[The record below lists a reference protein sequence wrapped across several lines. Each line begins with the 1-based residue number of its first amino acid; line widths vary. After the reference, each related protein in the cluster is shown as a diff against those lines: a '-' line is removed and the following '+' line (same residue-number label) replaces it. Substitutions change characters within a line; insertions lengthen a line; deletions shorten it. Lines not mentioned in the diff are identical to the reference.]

1 MEFKKIQLNGFK
13 SFADKT
19 NFLIEEGLTGIVGPN
34 GCGKSN
40 IVESLRWVM
49 GETSA
54 KSMRGSGMEDVIFNG
69 TSNKASKNI
78 AEVSI
83 DVENKNNEGPVQY
96 RDLDQ
101 ISVRRKIEKDKGS
114 KFYINDKEV
123 RARDAQMFFADLSTG
138 AHSPSM
144 ISQGRIGALVTAKP
158 TDRRAILEEAAGIS
172 GLHVR
177 RHEAE
182 LRLGAA
188 ENNLKR
194 ADELRRQQEKQ
205 LANLQK
211 QAEEATKYK
220 LISEEIKKIEA
231 GLYYLKLLEIEAGL
245 YYLKLLEIDK
255 EIKIENEIN
264 NEAEGEV
271 EGFNNKITEL
281 ENLIKIATDKVS
293 PLREKNIENL
303 SRIQRLNLELQSLD
317 EENTRIQDEIESIN
331 KSISTLDEDINRER
345 GIIIDANSNE
355 KRLKE
360 EKADLIEIDSKY
372 FETEKL
378 SNEDLENAK
387 KELKKEQEAVDEVV
401 NNIAEG
407 SINISLGPIK
417 NVKNSINRAKELIDS
432 NEIQQAVTL
441 LDRCNM
447 ELDNF
452 LNDLKNEKSRQE
464 LLNVNEKSQNIK
476 QLQEK
481 YADAYSKNQ
490 SIKNESIKRNE
501 RIKTIETEIESWK
514 NLLSN
519 SEKMVAEL
527 IERKN
532 KLSDQLKKLENQPR
546 VQAERKGQISEN
558 LRISDKEKVDND
570 IVIEETDKRIETLRT
585 ELNEIQEQSIQI
597 RERKASSG
605 ATIEGLQKRK
615 SDLLDRIN
623 SELNL
628 SEDNI
633 LENSN
638 LNGVE
643 ELPNAI
649 DQEDALDKKKQER
662 ESLGSVNLKADE
674 ETSKYEDEIKKM
686 EQDRSDLVTAIVKLK
701 DSINELNQKGRE
713 RLIEAF
719 EKVNRKF
726 NEVYTKLFNGGN
738 AKLELV
744 DSDDPLE
751 AGLEMLVSP
760 PGKRLQS
767 ITLLS
772 GGEQA
777 LTALSLIFAVFLT
790 NPSPI
795 CVLDE
800 VDAPLDDANVTR
812 FCNLLEELIKI
823 TNTKFIIVTHHA
835 LTMSK
840 MNRLYGVTMPEKG
853 ISQLVAV
860 DLQKA
865 ESMVA

>member
-19 NFLIEEGLTGIVGPN
+19 NFLIEDGLTGIVGPN

-40 IVESLRWVM
+40 IVESIRWVM

-54 KSMRGSGMEDVIFNG
+54 KSLRGSGMEDVIFSG
-69 TSNKASKNI
+69 TSNKPSKNI

-83 DVENKNNEGPVQY
+83 TVKNDSGEGPIQY
-96 RDLDQ
+96 REVNE
-101 ISVRRKIEKDKGS
+101 INVRRKIEKDKGS

-123 RARDAQMFFADLSTG
+123 RARDSQMFFADLSTG

-194 ADELRRQQEKQ
+194 ADELRKQQERQ

-211 QAEEATKYK
+211 QAEEASKYK
-220 LISEEIKKIEA
+220 NITDEIKKIEA
-231 GLYYLKLLEIEAGL
+231 GLYYLKLM
-245 YYLKLLEIDK
+245 EIDK
-255 EIKIENEIN
+255 EITIENEIN
-264 NEAEGEV
+264 KEAEGEV
-271 EGFNNKITEL
+271 SGFNERITEI
-281 ENLIKIATDKVS
+281 EKLIKLETEKVT

-303 SRIQRLNLELQSLD
+303 SKIQRLNLELQSLD
-317 EENTRIQDEIESIN
+317 KENTRTQEEIKNIK
-331 KSISTLDEDINRER
+331 KSLTTLDEDVSREK

-360 EKADLIEIDSKY
+360 EKSDLIEVDSKY
-372 FETEKL
+372 FETEKK
-378 SNEDLENAK
+378 SNEDLDNSK
-387 KELKKEQEAVDEVV
+387 
-401 NNIAEG
+401 NN
-407 SINISLGPIK
+407 
-417 NVKNSINRAKELIDS
+417 LIDEIGKIKTLISS
-432 NEIQQAVTL
+432 NQNDTA
-441 LDRCNM
+441 LDS
-447 ELDNF
+447 
-452 LNDLKNEKSRQE
+452 LNDLEK
-464 LLNVNEKSQNIK
+464 IID
-476 QLQEK
+476 K
-481 YADAYSKNQ
+481 YADSYSKNQ
-490 SIKNESIKRNE
+490 NIKKESVKRNE
-501 RIKTIETEIESWK
+501 RIKIIEKEIESWK

-519 SEKMVAEL
+519 SEKMVNEL
-527 IERKN
+527 TSRKN
-532 KLSDQLKKLENQPR
+532 SLTDQLEILDNQPKI
-546 VQAERKGQISEN
+546 QAEKKGQISEN
-558 LRISDKEKVDND
+558 LRNSEEEKEENEKIIND
-570 IVIEETDKRIETLRT
+570 TDEKIDSLRT
-585 ELNEIQEQSIQI
+585 KLNEIQEQSIQI

-605 ATIEGLQKRK
+605 ATVEGLRKRK
-615 SDLLDRIN
+615 NDLIDRIT

-628 SEDNI
+628 TEENI

-643 ELPNAI
+643 ELPDAVN
-649 DQEDALDKKKQER
+649 QEDLLDKKKQER
-662 ESLGSVNLKADE
+662 DKLGSVNLKADE
-674 ETSKYEDEIKKM
+674 ETNKYETEIKKM
-686 EQDRSDLVTAIVKLK
+686 ESDRADLVTAIVKLK

-713 RLIEAF
+713 RLVAAF

-744 DSDDPLE
+744 DSEDPLE

-812 FCNLLEELIKI
+812 FCNLLDELTKI

>member
-13 SFADKT
+13 SFAEKT

-69 TSNKASKNI
+69 TSNKPSKNI

-83 DVENKNNEGPVQY
+83 SINNENNDGPLQY
-96 RDLDQ
+96 KDFTQ
-101 ISVRRKIEKDKGS
+101 IDIKRKIEKDKGS

-123 RARDAQMFFADLSTG
+123 RAKDAQMFFADLSTG

-158 TDRRAILEEAAGIS
+158 ADRRAILEEAAGIA

-182 LRLGAA
+182 LRLNAA
-188 ENNLKR
+188 DNNLKR
-194 ADELRRQQEKQ
+194 ADELRKQQEKQ

-220 LISEEIKKIEA
+220 IISGEIKKIEA
-231 GLYYLKLLEIEAGL
+231 GLYYLKLLD
-245 YYLKLLEIDK
+245 IDN

-264 NEAEGEV
+264 TDAEDEV
-271 EGFNNKITEL
+271 SGFNQQINQF
-281 ENLIKIATDKVS
+281 ENLIKAETDKVS

-303 SRIQRLNLELQSLD
+303 SKIQRLNLELQNLD
-317 EENTRIQDEIESIN
+317 EENVRTQDEIENIKRSLKTI
-331 KSISTLDEDINRER
+331 DEDIDREK
-345 GIIIDANSNE
+345 GIVIDANSNE

-360 EKADLIEIDSKY
+360 EKSELIEIDSKY

-378 SNEDLENAK
+378 SNKDLETAISK
-387 KELKKEQEAVDEVV
+387 LKEEQKSVAEII
-401 NNIAEG
+401 NIFADG
-407 SINISLGPIK
+407 NINISVGPIK
-417 NVKNSINRAKELIDS
+417 NIKNSINRAKELINN
-432 NEIQQAVTL
+432 NEVNQALTL
-441 LDRCNM
+441 LDRCQI
-447 ELDNF
+447 EIDDF
-452 LNDLKNEKSRQE
+452 LNNLEDEESKKKLLNINEKNE
-464 LLNVNEKSQNIK
+464 NIK
-476 QLQEK
+476 ILQEK
-481 YADAYSKNQ
+481 YADSFSKNQ
-490 SIKNESIKRNE
+490 SIKKESIKRNE

-519 SEKMVAEL
+519 SEKMVNEL
-527 IERKN
+527 SDRQN
-532 KLSDQLKKLENQPR
+532 KLATQLNKLDQQPQI
-546 VQAERKGQISEN
+546 QAEKKGQISEG
-558 LRISDKEKVDND
+558 LRISEKEK
-570 IVIEETDKRIETLRT
+570 IENESIIKETDKKINFLRL
-585 ELNEIQEQSIQI
+585 ELNEVQEKSIQI
-597 RERKASSG
+597 RERKASSR
-605 ATIEGLQKRK
+605 ATIEGLKKRK
-615 SDLLDRIN
+615 DDLLERV
-623 SELNL
+623 STELNL
-628 SEDNI
+628 EENNI
-633 LENSN
+633 LKNSN
-638 LNGVE
+638 LNETE
-643 ELPNAI
+643 ELPDAI
-649 DQEDALDKKKQER
+649 AQEETLDEKKRER
-662 ESLGSVNLKADE
+662 EKLGSVNLRADE
-674 ETSKYEDEIKKM
+674 ETNKYEVEIKKM
-686 EQDRSDLVTAIVKLK
+686 EKDRHDLATAIIKLK
-701 DSINELNQKGRE
+701 ESINELNQKGRE
-713 RLIEAF
+713 KLLEAF
-719 EKVNRKF
+719 ERVNRKF
-726 NEVYTKLFNGGN
+726 NEVYTKLFNGGT

-777 LTALSLIFAVFLT
+777 LTALSLIFAVFLS

-800 VDAPLDDANVTR
+800 VDAPLDDANVSR
-812 FCNLLEELIKI
+812 FCNLLDELTKI
-823 TNTKFIIVTHHA
+823 TNTKFVIVTHHA

-853 ISQLVAV
+853 ISQLVSV

-865 ESMVA
+865 EGMVA

>member
-1 MEFKKIQLNGFK
+1 MEFKKIHLNGFK

-19 NFLIEEGLTGIVGPN
+19 NFLIEDGLTGIVGPN

-54 KSMRGSGMEDVIFNG
+54 KSMRGSGMEDVIFSG
-69 TSNKASKNI
+69 TSNKPSKNI
-78 AEVSI
+78 AEVS
-83 DVENKNNEGPVQY
+83 VQLVNEKNEGPIQF
-96 RDLDQ
+96 RELNE
-101 ISVRRKIEKDKGS
+101 INIRRKIEKDKGS

-182 LRLGAA
+182 LRLNAA

-205 LANLQK
+205 LSNLQK
-211 QAEEATKYK
+211 QAEEANKYK
-220 LISEEIKKIEA
+220 TISNEIKK
-231 GLYYLKLLEIEAGL
+231 IEAGL

-255 EIKIENEIN
+255 EIKVENEIN
-264 NEAEGEV
+264 TEAEGEV
-271 EGFNNKITEL
+271 SDYNTKISDF
-281 ENLIKIATDKVS
+281 ENLIKMETDKVL

-303 SRIQRLNLELQSLD
+303 SKIQRLNLELQNLD
-317 EENTRIQDEIESIN
+317 EENTRIQDEIENIK
-331 KSISTLDEDINRER
+331 KSLQTLDDDINREK
-345 GIIIDANSNE
+345 GIVIDANSNE

-360 EKADLIEIDSKY
+360 EKNELIEIDSKY
-372 FETEKL
+372 YETEKN
-378 SNEDLENAK
+378 SNTDLDN
-387 KELKKEQEAVDEVV
+387 
-401 NNIAEG
+401 
-407 SINISLGPIK
+407 IK
-417 NVKNSINRAKELIDS
+417 NKLDSEIDQIKELINLNKNQEAIDAI
-432 NEIQQAVTL
+432 N
-441 LDRCNM
+441 
-447 ELDNF
+447 NF
-452 LNDLKNEKSRQE
+452 KIIIEE
-464 LLNVNEKSQNIK
+464 
-476 QLQEK
+476 
-481 YADAYSKNQ
+481 YANSYSKNQ
-490 SIKNESIKRNE
+490 NIKNESIKRKE
-501 RIKTIETEIESWK
+501 RIDIIDQEIKSWK

-527 IERKN
+527 SDRKN
-532 KLSDQLKKLENQPR
+532 KLNSQLEKLDNQPKL
-546 VQAERKGQISEN
+546 QAEKKGQISEG
-558 LRISDKEKVDND
+558 LRISEKEKNENETIINATDEK
-570 IVIEETDKRIETLRT
+570 IVSLRAQ
-585 ELNEIQEQSIQI
+585 LNEIQEQSIQI

-605 ATIEGLQKRK
+605 ATIEGLKKRK
-615 SDLLDRIN
+615 MDLIDRIN

-628 SEDNI
+628 NEENI

-638 LNGVE
+638 LYGAE
-643 ELPNAI
+643 ELPDAVN
-649 DQEDALDKKKQER
+649 QEDLLDKKKQER
-662 ESLGSVNLKADE
+662 EKLGSVNLKADE
-674 ETSKYEDEIKKM
+674 ETNKYETEIKKM
-686 EQDRSDLVTAIVKLK
+686 EQDRVDLVTAIMKLK
-701 DSINELNQKGRE
+701 NSINELNQKGRE
-713 RLIEAF
+713 RLIDAF

-812 FCNLLEELIKI
+812 FCSLLEELIKI
-823 TNTKFIIVTHHA
+823 TNTKFVIVTHHA

>member
-19 NFLIEEGLTGIVGPN
+19 NFLIEDGLTGIVGPN

-54 KSMRGSGMEDVIFNG
+54 KSMRGSGMEDVIFSG
-69 TSNKASKNI
+69 TSNKPSKNI
-78 AEVSI
+78 AEVS
-83 DVENKNNEGPVQY
+83 VTVSNQNSEGTSQF
-96 RDLDQ
+96 RELDEVN
-101 ISVRRKIEKDKGS
+101 VRRKIEKDKGS

-182 LRLGAA
+182 LRLNAA

-194 ADELRRQQEKQ
+194 ADELRKQQEKQ

-220 LISEEIKKIEA
+220 NISDEIKKIEA
-231 GLYYLKLLEIEAGL
+231 GLYYLKLLEI
-245 YYLKLLEIDK
+245 DK
-255 EIKIENEIN
+255 EIRIENEIN
-264 NEAEGEV
+264 TEAEDEV
-271 EGFNNKITEL
+271 SGFNNKITDL
-281 ENLIKIATDKVS
+281 ENLIKSETEKIT

-303 SRIQRLNLELQSLD
+303 SKIQRLNLELQGLD
-317 EENTRIQDEIESIN
+317 RENSRIQSEIENIK
-331 KSISTLDEDINRER
+331 KSLQTFDDDINREK

-360 EKADLIEIDSKY
+360 EKNDLIEIDSKY
-372 FETEKL
+372 YETEKK
-378 SNEDLENAK
+378 SNQDLNDAK
-387 KELKKEQEAVDEVV
+387 KKLDMELEKV
-401 NNIAEG
+401 
-407 SINISLGPIK
+407 
-417 NVKNSINRAKELIDS
+417 KELI
-432 NEIQQAVTL
+432 NQ
-441 LDRCNM
+441 N
-447 ELDNF
+447 
-452 LNDLKNEKSRQE
+452 
-464 LLNVNEKSQNIK
+464 NIK
-476 QLQEK
+476 DTINVLDHFKIFIDE
-481 YADAYSKNQ
+481 YAESYSKNQ
-490 SIKNESIKRNE
+490 NIKNESVKRNE
-501 RIKTIETEIESWK
+501 RINIIDKEIESWK

-519 SEKMVAEL
+519 SEKMVTEL
-527 IERKN
+527 SERKN
-532 KLSDQLKKLENQPR
+532 KLNLQLEKLDNQPEL
-546 VQAERKGQISEN
+546 QAEKKGQISEG
-558 LRISDKEKVDND
+558 LRISEKEKSENETIINQTDEK
-570 IVIEETDKRIETLRT
+570 IENMRVQ
-585 ELNEIQEQSIQI
+585 LNQIQEQSIQI

-605 ATIEGLQKRK
+605 ATIEGLKKRK
-615 SDLLDRIN
+615 NDLVDRVI

-628 SEDNI
+628 SENNI

-638 LNGVE
+638 LFGVD
-643 ELPNAI
+643 ELPDPVN
-649 DQEDALDKKKQER
+649 QEDLLDKKKQER
-662 ESLGSVNLKADE
+662 ERLGSVNLKADE
-674 ETSKYEDEIKKM
+674 ETNKYQTEIKKM
-686 EQDRSDLVTAIVKLK
+686 EQDRADLVTAIVKLK

-713 RLIEAF
+713 RLIDAF
-719 EKVNRKF
+719 DKVNRKF
-726 NEVYTKLFNGGN
+726 NDVYTKLFNGGN

-812 FCNLLEELIKI
+812 FCSLLEELIKI

>member
-96 RDLDQ
+96 RELDQ

-231 GLYYLKLLEIEAGL
+231 GLYYLKLLEI
-245 YYLKLLEIDK
+245 DK

-264 NEAEGEV
+264 NEAGGEV
-271 EGFNNKITEL
+271 EGFNNKIAEL
-281 ENLIKIATDKVS
+281 ENLIKTATEKVS

-317 EENTRIQDEIESIN
+317 EENTRIQDEIESIS
-331 KSISTLDEDINRER
+331 KSIKTLDEDINRER

-360 EKADLIEIDSKY
+360 EKADLIEVDSKY

-407 SINISLGPIK
+407 SINTSLGPIK
-417 NVKNSINRAKELIDS
+417 NVKNSINRVKELIDI
-432 NEIQQAVTL
+432 NEINQAVTL
-441 LDRCNM
+441 LDRCNI

-464 LLNVNEKSQNIK
+464 LLSVNEKSQNIK

-501 RIKTIETEIESWK
+501 RIKTIETEVESWK

-519 SEKMVAEL
+519 SEKMVGEL
-527 IERKN
+527 TDRKN
-532 KLSDQLKKLENQPR
+532 KLLDQLKELDNQPKI
-546 VQAERKGQISEN
+546 QAERKGQISEN
-558 LRISDKEKVDND
+558 LRISNKEKIDND
-570 IVIEETDKRIETLRT
+570 SVIDETDKQIENLRSQ
-585 ELNEIQEQSIQI
+585 LNEIQEQSIQI

-628 SEDNI
+628 TEENI

-638 LNGVE
+638 LNGIE
-643 ELPNAI
+643 DLPNPV
-649 DQEDALDKKKQER
+649 DQEDTLDKKKQER
-662 ESLGSVNLKADE
+662 EKLGSVNLKADE
-674 ETSKYEDEIKKM
+674 ETSKYEEEIKKM

-812 FCNLLEELIKI
+812 FCSLLEELIKI

>member
-13 SFADKT
+13 SFAEKT
-19 NFLIEEGLTGIVGPN
+19 NFLIEHGLTGIVGPN

-69 TSNKASKNI
+69 TSNKSSKNI

-83 DVENKNNEGPVQY
+83 SVDNASRDGPMQY
-96 RDLDQ
+96 KDLDH
-101 ISVRRKIEKDKGS
+101 IEVRRKIEKDKGS

-158 TDRRAILEEAAGIS
+158 TDRRAILEEAANIS

-182 LRLGAA
+182 LRLNAA
-188 ENNLKR
+188 ETNLKR

-220 LISEEIKKIEA
+220 FISEEIKKIEA
-231 GLYYLKLLEIEAGL
+231 GLYYLKLLDIDNEIR
-245 YYLKLLEIDK
+245 
-255 EIKIENEIN
+255 IENEIN

-271 EGFNNKITEL
+271 SSFNQQIAQFES
-281 ENLIKIATDKVS
+281 LIKAETDKVS

-317 EENTRIQDEIESIN
+317 EENVRTQDEIEN
-331 KSISTLDEDINRER
+331 FKKSLKTIEEDIDREK
-345 GIIIDANSNE
+345 GIVIDANSNE
-355 KRLKE
+355 RRLKE
-360 EKADLIEIDSKY
+360 EKAELIEIDSKY

-378 SNEDLENAK
+378 SNEDLEKAK
-387 KELKKEQEAVDEVV
+387 DQLNEEQKAVDEIIEIFA
-401 NNIAEG
+401 NGN
-407 SINISLGPIK
+407 INISIDPIK
-417 NVKNSINRAKELIDS
+417 DVINTIEKIKELINS
-432 NEIQQAVTL
+432 NEANQALTL
-441 LDRCNM
+441 LDRTKM
-447 ELDNF
+447 ELNNF
-452 LNDLKNEKSRQE
+452 LNNLANDESKSKLTDIDEKNS
-464 LLNVNEKSQNIK
+464 NIK
-476 QLQEK
+476 LLQEK
-481 YADAYSKNQ
+481 YADSFSKNQ
-490 SIKNESIKRNE
+490 SIKKESVKRNE
-501 RIKTIETEIESWK
+501 RIKAIESEVESWK

-519 SEKMVAEL
+519 SEKMVTEL
-527 IERKN
+527 TERKN
-532 KLSDQLKKLENQPR
+532 KLLSQLNERDQQPKA
-546 VQAERKGQISEN
+546 QAERKGQITEG
-558 LRISDKEKVDND
+558 LRISQNEKIENEK
-570 IVIEETDKRIETLRT
+570 IIEETDKKINSLRL
-585 ELNEIQEQSIQI
+585 ELNDVQERSIQI

-605 ATIEGLQKRK
+605 ATVEGLKKRK
-615 SDLLDRIN
+615 EDLLERVS
-623 SELNL
+623 SELNI
-628 SEDNI
+628 EENDI

-643 ELPNAI
+643 ELPDSVA
-649 DQEDALDKKKQER
+649 QEDALDEKKRER
-662 ESLGSVNLKADE
+662 EKLGSVNLRADE
-674 ETSKYEDEIKKM
+674 ETSKYEIEIKKM
-686 EQDRSDLVTAIVKLK
+686 EQDREDLVSAIIKLK
-701 DSINELNQKGRE
+701 ESINELNQKGRE
-713 RLIEAF
+713 RLLEAF

-812 FCNLLEELIKI
+812 FCGLLDDLTKI
-823 TNTKFIIVTHHA
+823 TDTKFIIVTHHA

>member
-19 NFLIEEGLTGIVGPN
+19 SFFIEDGLTGIVGPN

-54 KSMRGSGMEDVIFNG
+54 KSMRGSGMEDVIFSG
-69 TSNKASKNI
+69 TSNKPSKNI
-78 AEVSI
+78 AEVSVT
-83 DVENKNNEGPVQY
+83 VENKDNEGPIQFRELNEVN
-96 RDLDQ
+96 
-101 ISVRRKIEKDKGS
+101 VRRKIEKDKGS

-123 RARDAQMFFADLSTG
+123 RARDTQMFFADLSTG

-182 LRLGAA
+182 LRLSAA

-205 LANLQK
+205 LLNLQK

-220 LISEEIKKIEA
+220 NISDEIRK
-231 GLYYLKLLEIEAGL
+231 IEAGL

-255 EIKIENEIN
+255 EIRIENEIN
-264 NEAEGEV
+264 KEAEGEV
-271 EGFNNKITEL
+271 SGYNKKISEIENSIKSETE
-281 ENLIKIATDKVS
+281 KVT

-303 SRIQRLNLELQSLD
+303 SKIQRLNLELQGLD
-317 EENTRIQDEIESIN
+317 EENSRIQDEIENI
-331 KSISTLDEDINRER
+331 KKTLQTFDEDINREK
-345 GIIIDANSNE
+345 GIVIDANSNE

-360 EKADLIEIDSKY
+360 EKNELIEIDSKY
-372 FETEKL
+372 YETEKK
-378 SNEDLENAK
+378 SNDDLTDAK
-387 KELKKEQEAVDEVV
+387 NKLNQE
-401 NNIAEG
+401 
-407 SINISLGPIK
+407 INKI
-417 NVKNSINRAKELIDS
+417 KELINS
-432 NEIQQAVTL
+432 KKNEEAV
-441 LDRCNM
+441 NI
-447 ELDNF
+447 LDNC
-452 LNDLKNEKSRQE
+452 KSIIE
-464 LLNVNEKSQNIK
+464 E
-476 QLQEK
+476 
-481 YADAYSKNQ
+481 YAISYSKNQ
-490 SIKNESIKRNE
+490 NIKKESIKRNE
-501 RIKTIETEIESWK
+501 RINIIETEIESWK
-514 NLLSN
+514 NLLLN
-519 SEKMVAEL
+519 SEKMVHEL
-527 IERKN
+527 SERKN
-532 KLSDQLKKLENQPR
+532 KLNLQLEKLDNQPKI
-546 VQAERKGQISEN
+546 QAEKKGQISEG
-558 LRISDKEKVDND
+558 LRISEKEKTENETIINLTDEKIDN
-570 IVIEETDKRIETLRT
+570 LR
-585 ELNEIQEQSIQI
+585 EQLNEIQEQSIQI

-605 ATIEGLQKRK
+605 ATVEGLIKRK
-615 SDLLDRIN
+615 NDLIDRIE

-628 SEDNI
+628 SEQNI

-638 LNGVE
+638 LFGSS
-643 ELPNAI
+643 ELPDAVN
-649 DQEDALDKKKQER
+649 QEDLLDKKKQER
-662 ESLGSVNLKADE
+662 EKLGSVNLKADE
-674 ETSKYEDEIKKM
+674 ETNKYETEIKKM
-686 EQDRSDLVTAIVKLK
+686 EQDRTDLVTAIIKLK

-713 RLIEAF
+713 RLLEAF

-777 LTALSLIFAVFLT
+777 LTALSLVFAVFLT

-812 FCNLLEELIKI
+812 FCSLLEELTKI
-823 TNTKFIIVTHHA
+823 TNTKFVIVTHHA

>member
-19 NFLIEEGLTGIVGPN
+19 NFLIEDGLTGIVGPN

-40 IVESLRWVM
+40 IVESIRWVM

-54 KSMRGSGMEDVIFNG
+54 KSLRGSGMEDVIFSG
-69 TSNKASKNI
+69 TSNKPSKNI

-83 DVENKNNEGPVQY
+83 TVKNDSGEGPIQY
-96 RDLDQ
+96 REVNE
-101 ISVRRKIEKDKGS
+101 INVRRKIEKDKGS

-123 RARDAQMFFADLSTG
+123 RARDSQMFFADLSTG

-194 ADELRRQQEKQ
+194 ADELRKQQERQ

-211 QAEEATKYK
+211 QAEEASKYK
-220 LISEEIKKIEA
+220 NITDEIKKIEA
-231 GLYYLKLLEIEAGL
+231 GLYYLKLI
-245 YYLKLLEIDK
+245 EIDK
-255 EIKIENEIN
+255 EITIENEIN
-264 NEAEGEV
+264 KEAEGEV
-271 EGFNNKITEL
+271 SGFNERITEI
-281 ENLIKIATDKVS
+281 ETLIKLETEKVT

-303 SRIQRLNLELQSLD
+303 SKIQRLNLELQSLD
-317 EENTRIQDEIESIN
+317 KENTRTQEEIENIK
-331 KSISTLDEDINRER
+331 KSLTTLDEDVSREK

-360 EKADLIEIDSKY
+360 EKSDLIEVDSKY
-372 FETEKL
+372 FETEKK
-378 SNEDLENAK
+378 SNEDLDNSK
-387 KELKKEQEAVDEVV
+387 
-401 NNIAEG
+401 NN
-407 SINISLGPIK
+407 
-417 NVKNSINRAKELIDS
+417 LIDEIEKIKTLISS
-432 NEIQQAVTL
+432 NQNDTAL
-441 LDRCNM
+441 NS
-447 ELDNF
+447 
-452 LNDLKNEKSRQE
+452 LNDLEK
-464 LLNVNEKSQNIK
+464 IID
-476 QLQEK
+476 K
-481 YADAYSKNQ
+481 YADSYSKNQ
-490 SIKNESIKRNE
+490 NIKKESVKRNE
-501 RIKTIETEIESWK
+501 RIKIIEKEIESWK

-519 SEKMVAEL
+519 SEKMVNEL
-527 IERKN
+527 TGRKN
-532 KLSDQLKKLENQPR
+532 NLTNQLEILDNQPKI
-546 VQAERKGQISEN
+546 QAEKKGQISEN
-558 LRISDKEKVDND
+558 LRNSEEEKEGNEKIIND
-570 IVIEETDKRIETLRT
+570 TDEKIDSLRT
-585 ELNEIQEQSIQI
+585 KLNEIQEQSIQI

-605 ATIEGLQKRK
+605 ATVEGLRKRK
-615 SDLLDRIN
+615 NDLIDRIT

-628 SEDNI
+628 TEENI

-638 LNGVE
+638 LNGIE
-643 ELPNAI
+643 ELPDAVN
-649 DQEDALDKKKQER
+649 QEDLLDKKKQER
-662 ESLGSVNLKADE
+662 EKLGSVNLKADE
-674 ETSKYEDEIKKM
+674 ETNKYETEIKKM
-686 EQDRSDLVTAIVKLK
+686 ESDRADLVTAIVKLK

-713 RLIEAF
+713 RLVEAF

-744 DSDDPLE
+744 DSEDPLE

-812 FCNLLEELIKI
+812 FCNLLDELTKI

>member
-19 NFLIEEGLTGIVGPN
+19 NFLIENGLTGIVGPN

-54 KSMRGSGMEDVIFNG
+54 KSMRGSGMEDVIFSG
-69 TSNKASKNI
+69 TSNKPSKNI
-78 AEVSI
+78 AEVS
-83 DVENKNNEGPVQY
+83 VTVANENNEGPVQF
-96 RDLDQ
+96 RELNE
-101 ISVRRKIEKDKGS
+101 INVRRKIEKDKGS

-182 LRLGAA
+182 LRLSAA

-194 ADELRRQQEKQ
+194 ADELRRQQERQ

-220 LISEEIKKIEA
+220 NISDEIKK
-231 GLYYLKLLEIEAGL
+231 IEAGL

-264 NEAEGEV
+264 TEAETEV
-271 EGFNNKITEL
+271 SGFNNKINEL
-281 ENLIKIATDKVS
+281 EKLIKTEVDKIT

-303 SRIQRLNLELQSLD
+303 SKIQRLNLELKSLD
-317 EENTRIQDEIESIN
+317 EENSRIQDEIEN
-331 KSISTLDEDINRER
+331 VKKSLQTIDDDISRER
-345 GIIIDANSNE
+345 GIVIDANSNE

-360 EKADLIEIDSKY
+360 EKSELIEIDSKY
-372 FETEKL
+372 YQTEKQ
-378 SNEDLENAK
+378 SNEDLENSK
-387 KELKKEQEAVDEVV
+387 NKLKSE
-401 NNIAEG
+401 
-407 SINISLGPIK
+407 
-417 NVKNSINRAKELIDS
+417 ID
-432 NEIQQAVTL
+432 
-441 LDRCNM
+441 
-447 ELDNF
+447 
-452 LNDLKNEKSRQE
+452 K
-464 LLNVNEKSQNIK
+464 IK
-476 QLQEK
+476 QLINSQKNDDAIKSLDDCQFVIEE
-481 YADAYSKNQ
+481 YADSYSKNQ
-490 SIKNESIKRNE
+490 NIKRESVKRNE
-501 RIKTIETEIESWK
+501 RIAIIDKEIESWK

-527 IERKN
+527 SDRKN
-532 KLSDQLKKLENQPR
+532 KLNVQRDKLDNQPKF
-546 VQAERKGQISEN
+546 QAEKKGQISEN
-558 LRISDKEKVDND
+558 LRISENEKNENEQ
-570 IVIEETDKRIETLRT
+570 IINTTDEKIDALRNQ
-585 ELNEIQEQSIQI
+585 LNEIQEQSIQI

-605 ATIEGLQKRK
+605 ATIEGLKKRK
-615 SDLLDRIN
+615 NDLVDRII

-628 SEDNI
+628 TEENI

-638 LNGVE
+638 LFGVE
-643 ELPNAI
+643 ELPDAVN
-649 DQEDALDKKKQER
+649 QEDLLDKKKQER
-662 ESLGSVNLKADE
+662 EKLGSVNLKADE
-674 ETSKYEDEIKKM
+674 ETVKYETEIKKM
-686 EQDRSDLVTAIVKLK
+686 EQDRADLVTAIVKLK

-719 EKVNRKF
+719 DKVNRKF

-812 FCNLLEELIKI
+812 FCGLLEELIKI

>member
-19 NFLIEEGLTGIVGPN
+19 NFLIEDGLTGIVGPN

-54 KSMRGSGMEDVIFNG
+54 KSMRGSGMEDVIFSG
-69 TSNKASKNI
+69 TSNKTSKNI
-78 AEVSI
+78 AEVSVTI
-83 DVENKNNEGPVQY
+83 ENKNNEGPIQF
-96 RDLDQ
+96 RELDEVN
-101 ISVRRKIEKDKGS
+101 VRRKIEKDKGS
-114 KFYINDKEV
+114 KFYINNKEV
-123 RARDAQMFFADLSTG
+123 RAKDAQMFFADLSTG

-182 LRLGAA
+182 LRLSAA

-211 QAEEATKYK
+211 QAEEAAKYK
-220 LISEEIKKIEA
+220 NISDEIKKIEA
-231 GLYYLKLLEIEAGL
+231 GLYYLR
-245 YYLKLLEIDK
+245 LLEIDK
-255 EIKIENEIN
+255 EIRVENEIN
-264 NEAEGEV
+264 TEAEGEV
-271 EGFNNKITEL
+271 SGFNSKISELEKLIKSETDKIT
-281 ENLIKIATDKVS
+281 

-303 SRIQRLNLELQSLD
+303 SKIQRLNLELKGLD
-317 EENTRIQDEIESIN
+317 EENTRTQNEIENIK
-331 KSISTLDEDINRER
+331 KSLQTFDDDISREK
-345 GIIIDANSNE
+345 GIVIDANSNE

-360 EKADLIEIDSKY
+360 EKSELIEIDSKY
-372 FETEKL
+372 YETEKQ
-378 SNEDLENAK
+378 SNNDLDSAK
-387 KELKKEQEAVDEVV
+387 NKLKLEIDKV
-401 NNIAEG
+401 
-407 SINISLGPIK
+407 
-417 NVKNSINRAKELIDS
+417 KELINLQKNQEAITVLDS
-432 NEIQQAVTL
+432 CKIIIE
-441 LDRCNM
+441 
-447 ELDNF
+447 E
-452 LNDLKNEKSRQE
+452 
-464 LLNVNEKSQNIK
+464 
-476 QLQEK
+476 
-481 YADAYSKNQ
+481 YADSYSKNQ
-490 SIKNESIKRNE
+490 NIKKESIKRNE
-501 RIKTIETEIESWK
+501 RINIIDKEIESWK

-519 SEKMVAEL
+519 SEKMIAEL
-527 IERKN
+527 SERKN
-532 KLSDQLKKLENQPR
+532 KLIIQLDKLDGQPKL
-546 VQAERKGQISEN
+546 QAEKKGQISEG
-558 LRISDKEKVDND
+558 LRISEQEKTENESIINLTDEK
-570 IVIEETDKRIETLRT
+570 IEALRSQ
-585 ELNEIQEQSIQI
+585 LNEIQEQSIQI

-605 ATIEGLQKRK
+605 ATIEGLKKRK
-615 SDLLDRIN
+615 NDLIDRIN

-628 SEDNI
+628 TEENI

-638 LNGVE
+638 LFGEV
-643 ELPNAI
+643 ELPDAVN
-649 DQEDALDKKKQER
+649 QEDLLDRKKQER
-662 ESLGSVNLKADE
+662 EKLGSVNLKADE
-674 ETSKYEDEIKKM
+674 ETNKYETEIKKM
-686 EQDRSDLVTAIVKLK
+686 EQDRADLVTAILKLK
-701 DSINELNQKGRE
+701 ESINELNQKGRE

-719 EKVNRKF
+719 DKVNRKF

-812 FCNLLEELIKI
+812 FCSLLEDLTKI

>member
-1 MEFKKIQLNGFK
+1 MEFKNIQLNGFK
-13 SFADKT
+13 SFAEKT
-19 NFLIEEGLTGIVGPN
+19 NFLIDEGLTGIVGPN

-54 KSMRGSGMEDVIFNG
+54 KSMRGSGMEDVIFSG
-69 TSNKASKNI
+69 TSNKPSKNI

-83 DVENKNNEGPVQY
+83 NIFNESKDGPIQFKN
-96 RDLDQ
+96 LDQ
-101 ISVRRKIEKDKGS
+101 IEIRRKIEKDKGS
-114 KFYINDKEV
+114 KFYINNKEV
-123 RARDAQMFFADLSTG
+123 RAKDAQMFFADLSTG

-158 TDRRAILEEAAGIS
+158 TDRRAILEEAAGIA

-182 LRLGAA
+182 LRLSSA

-194 ADELRRQQEKQ
+194 ADELRKQQEKQ

-220 LISEEIKKIEA
+220 FISEEIKKIQA
-231 GLYYLKLLEIEAGL
+231 GLYYLR
-245 YYLKLLEIDK
+245 LKDIDH
-255 EIKIENEIN
+255 EIKLENEIN
-264 NEAEGEV
+264 SEAENEV
-271 EGFNNKITEL
+271 AKFN
-281 ENLIKIATDKVS
+281 IKINQSEESIKIEIDNVS

-303 SRIQRLNLELQSLD
+303 SKIQRLNLELQNLD
-317 EENTRIQDEIESIN
+317 EENVRTQDEIENIK
-331 KSISTLDEDINRER
+331 KSLKTIEEDIDREK
-345 GIIIDANSNE
+345 GIVIDANSNE

-360 EKADLIEIDSKY
+360 EKNELIEIDSKY

-378 SNEDLENAK
+378 SNEELEKAK
-387 KELKKEQEAVDEVV
+387 NKLKEEQKSVDEIINVF
-401 NNIAEG
+401 AEG
-407 SINISLGPIK
+407 NINIGVGPIK
-417 NVKNSINRAKELIDS
+417 NARNTIDRVKELINN
-432 NEIQQAVTL
+432 NEINQALTL
-441 LDRCNM
+441 LDRCKI
-447 ELDNF
+447 E
-452 LNDLKNEKSRQE
+452 LNDFLQNLGDEESKKKLLNINEK
-464 LLNVNEKSQNIK
+464 NKNIK
-476 QLQEK
+476 LLQEK
-481 YADAYSKNQ
+481 YTDSFSKNQ
-490 SIKNESIKRNE
+490 SIKKESVKRNE
-501 RIKTIETEIESWK
+501 RIKTIEIEFESWK

-519 SEKMVAEL
+519 SEKMVMEL
-527 IERKN
+527 TERKN
-532 KLSDQLKKLENQPR
+532 KLLSQLNELDRQPQI
-546 VQAERKGQISEN
+546 QAEKKGQISES
-558 LRISDKEKVDND
+558 LRISEKEKTENEK
-570 IVIEETDKRIETLRT
+570 VIEEIDEKINTLRS
-585 ELNEIQEQSIQI
+585 ELNEIQEKSIQI
-597 RERKASSG
+597 RERKASAG
-605 ATIEGLQKRK
+605 ATIDGLKKRRD
-615 SDLLDRIN
+615 DLLERVN
-623 SELNL
+623 SEINLN
-628 SEDNI
+628 ENNI

-638 LNGVE
+638 LNQIS
-643 ELPNAI
+643 ELP
-649 DQEDALDKKKQER
+649 DALTQEEKLDAKKRER
-662 ESLGSVNLKADE
+662 EKLGSVNLRADE
-674 ETSKYEDEIKKM
+674 ETTKYEVEIKKM
-686 EQDRSDLVTAIVKLK
+686 EHDRQDLVTAIIRLK
-701 DSINELNQKGRE
+701 ESINELNHKGRK
-713 RLIEAF
+713 RLLEAF

-738 AKLELV
+738 AKIELV

-812 FCNLLEELIKI
+812 FCSLLEELTKI
-823 TNTKFIIVTHHA
+823 TNTRFIIVTHHA

-840 MNRLYGVTMPEKG
+840 MDRLYGVTMPEKG

>member
-54 KSMRGSGMEDVIFNG
+54 KSMRGSGMEDVIFSG

-211 QAEEATKYK
+211 QAEEASKYK
-220 LISEEIKKIEA
+220 LITEEIKRIEA
-231 GLYYLKLLEIEAGL
+231 GLYYLKLI
-245 YYLKLLEIDK
+245 EIDK
-255 EIKIENEIN
+255 EIRIENEIN

-271 EGFNNKITEL
+271 EGFNTKISEI
-281 ENLIKIATDKVS
+281 ENLIKSATDKVS

-317 EENTRIQDEIESIN
+317 EENTRTQDEIESIK
-331 KSISTLDEDINRER
+331 KSLQTLDEDISRER

-360 EKADLIEIDSKY
+360 EKTDLIEIDSKY

-378 SNEDLENAK
+378 SNEELEDAK
-387 KELKKEQEAVDEVV
+387 NKLKEEQKAVDEVV
-401 NNIAEG
+401 TNIAEG
-407 SINISLGPIK
+407 SINISVGPIK
-417 NVKNSINRAKELIDS
+417 NVKNSINRVKELIDS
-432 NEIQQAVTL
+432 NEINQAVTL

-452 LNDLKNEKSRQE
+452 LNDLKNERSREE
-464 LLNVNEKSQNIK
+464 LLSVNEKSQNIK

-501 RIKTIETEIESWK
+501 RIKTIETEVESWK

-519 SEKMVAEL
+519 SEKMVGEL
-527 IERKN
+527 TDRKN
-532 KLSDQLKKLENQPR
+532 KLLDQLKELDNQPKI
-546 VQAERKGQISEN
+546 QAERKGQISEN
-558 LRISDKEKVDND
+558 LRISNKEKIDND
-570 IVIEETDKRIETLRT
+570 SVIDETDKQIENLRSQ
-585 ELNEIQEQSIQI
+585 LNEIQEQSIQI

-628 SEDNI
+628 TEENI

-643 ELPNAI
+643 DLPNPV
-649 DQEDALDKKKQER
+649 DQEDTLDKKKQER
-662 ESLGSVNLKADE
+662 EKLGSVNLKADE
-674 ETSKYEDEIKKM
+674 ETSKYEEEIKKM

-812 FCNLLEELIKI
+812 FCSLLEELIKI

>member
-19 NFLIEEGLTGIVGPN
+19 NFLIEDGLTGIVGPN

-40 IVESLRWVM
+40 IVESLRWAM

-54 KSMRGSGMEDVIFNG
+54 KSMRGSGMEDVIFSG
-69 TSNKASKNI
+69 TSNKPSKNI
-78 AEVSI
+78 AEVS
-83 DVENKNNEGPVQY
+83 VTVSNEKNEGPIQF
-96 RDLDQ
+96 RELGE
-101 ISVRRKIEKDKGS
+101 INIRRKIEKDKGS

-123 RARDAQMFFADLSTG
+123 RARDTQMFFADLSTG

-182 LRLGAA
+182 LRLSAA

-194 ADELRRQQEKQ
+194 ADELRRQQERQ

-220 LISEEIKKIEA
+220 NISDEIKKIEA
-231 GLYYLKLLEIEAGL
+231 GLYYLKLLEIE
-245 YYLKLLEIDK
+245 K
-255 EIKIENEIN
+255 EIRIENEIN
-264 NEAEGEV
+264 TEAEGEV
-271 EGFNNKITEL
+271 SGYNHKIAELEKLIKSETDKIT
-281 ENLIKIATDKVS
+281 

-303 SRIQRLNLELQSLD
+303 SKIQRLNLELQNLD
-317 EENTRIQDEIESIN
+317 EENNRIQDEIKNIK
-331 KSISTLDEDINRER
+331 KSLQTFDDDINREK
-345 GIIIDANSNE
+345 GIVIDANSNE

-360 EKADLIEIDSKY
+360 EKNDLIEIDSKY
-372 FETEKL
+372 YQTEKQ
-378 SNEDLENAK
+378 SNEDLDNAK
-387 KELKKEQEAVDEVV
+387 NKLKLEIDKV
-401 NNIAEG
+401 
-407 SINISLGPIK
+407 
-417 NVKNSINRAKELIDS
+417 KELINLKKN
-432 NEIQQAVTL
+432 NEAIIT
-441 LDRCNM
+441 
-447 ELDNF
+447 LDNF
-452 LNDLKNEKSRQE
+452 KNIIDE
-464 LLNVNEKSQNIK
+464 
-476 QLQEK
+476 
-481 YADAYSKNQ
+481 YADSYSKNQ
-490 SIKNESIKRNE
+490 NIKKESVKRNE
-501 RIKTIETEIESWK
+501 RISVIDKEIESWK

-519 SEKMVAEL
+519 SEKMITEL
-527 IERKN
+527 SERKN
-532 KLSDQLKKLENQPR
+532 KLNLQLDKLDNQPKL
-546 VQAERKGQISEN
+546 QAEKKGQISEN
-558 LRISDKEKVDND
+558 LRISEEEKNQNETIINSTDEKV
-570 IVIEETDKRIETLRT
+570 ETLRKQ
-585 ELNEIQEQSIQI
+585 LNQIQEQSIQI

-605 ATIEGLQKRK
+605 ATIEGLKKRK
-615 SDLLDRIN
+615 NDLIDRIV

-628 SEDNI
+628 TEENI

-638 LNGVE
+638 LFGSE
-643 ELPNAI
+643 ELPDAVN
-649 DQEDALDKKKQER
+649 QEDLLDKKKQER
-662 ESLGSVNLKADE
+662 EKLGSVNLKADE
-674 ETSKYEDEIKKM
+674 ETNKYESEIKKM
-686 EQDRSDLVTAIVKLK
+686 EQDRADLVTAILKLK

-719 EKVNRKF
+719 DKVNRKF

-777 LTALSLIFAVFLT
+777 LTALSLVFAVFLT

-812 FCNLLEELIKI
+812 FCGLLEELTKI

-860 DLQKA
+860 DLEKA